1 MSIKPSTS
9 SVSSY
14 GLPLSNAATKAK
26 DAANVFV
33 EWRERYVNNSVRF
46 VEEVK
51 GKKIQTW
58 QGEALEQ
65 YDHRQPG
72 ISIRS
77 GHGVGKS
84 TCLAWMMEHHILTR
98 YPQKTVVTAPT
109 EKQLFDALWAEF
121 RTSVETLP
129 PHLRTL
135 LEMKSDR
142 CELVASPAGSFCS
155 AKTARAE
162 QPDALQ
168 GVHSDWVLLIVD
180 EAAGVAEQVFEAAM
194 GSMSGFQAVT
204 VLAGNPTIGSGFF
217 YDTHNR
223 LADLWWT
230 RKVPCAESPFVD
242 PKYIERVGLQY
253 GTQSNVFRV
262 RVLGEFPTTEDD
274 TVIPRHLVDAAIAR
288 EVLPSKTMPVVWG
301 VDVAAKGD
309 DRSTL
314 AKRQGNLLVEPIK
327 CWTKL
332 DTMELSA
339 KIKTEYDLTPQWM
352 RPTEINVDSINI
364 GRGVADRLAQLKL
377 PARGVNVWET
387 PASSRNAERFANLRA
402 ELWFTMGEWFAK
414 RDCGL
419 PKVYGAPEEGRDLV
433 EELCATRYEYQPR
446 SQRIVIEDK
455 KKTKGRLGH
464 SPDMADAF
472 MLTFASDA
480 ITLLHGRTSN
490 VHSGKI
496 SRPLRGLV

>member
-1 MSIKPSTS
+1 MAS
-9 SVSSY
+9 
-14 GLPLSNAATKAK
+14 ATALR
-26 DAANVFV
+26 DQQNIFV

-51 GKKIQTW
+51 GKKVQKF
-58 QGEALEQ
+58 QGEVLEQ

-72 ISIRS
+72 ISLRS
-77 GHGVGKS
+77 GHGVGK
-84 TCLAWMMEHHILTR
+84 TICLAWLMEHHILTR

-129 PHLRTL
+129 PHLRSL
-135 LEMKSDR
+135 LEVKSDR
-142 CELVASPAGSFCS
+142 CELLASPSGSFVS

-180 EAAGVAEQVFEAAM
+180 EAAGVPEQVFEAAM

-204 VLAGNPTIGSGFF
+204 VLAGNPTQGSGFF

-223 LADLWWT
+223 LSDLWWT
-230 RKVPCAESPFVD
+230 RKVSCAESEFVD
-242 PKYIERVGLQY
+242 PKYIERVALQY
-253 GTQSNVFRV
+253 GTTSNVYRV
-262 RVLGEFPTTEDD
+262 RVLGEFPTSDDD
-274 TVIPRHLVDAAIAR
+274 TVIPRSLIDSAMDRDVQ
-288 EVLPSKTMPVVWG
+288 PSKVMPIIWG
-301 VDVAAKGD
+301 VDVAGGGS
-309 DRSTL
+309 DRSCI
-314 AKRQGNLLVEPIK
+314 AKRQGNALIEPIK
-327 CWTKL
+327 CYTKL
-332 DTMELSA
+332 NTMELAA
-339 KIKTEYDLTPQWM
+339 KIKAEYDLTPNWK
-352 RPTEINVDSINI
+352 RPQEINVDSINI
-364 GRGVADRLAQLKL
+364 GQGVADRLQQLKL
-377 PARGVNVWET
+377 PARGINVFET

-402 ELWFTMGEWFAK
+402 ELWFSMGDWFAR
-414 RDCGL
+414 RDCSI
-419 PKVYGAPEEGRDLV
+419 PSVYKKPEDGHDLV
-433 EELCATRYEYQPR
+433 QELAVTRYEIQQK
-446 SQRIVIEDK
+446 SGKVMIEDK

-480 ITLLHGRTSN
+480 ITLMTGRASTNINS
-490 VHSGKI
+490 KL